1 MVHFSRS
8 LFIVVLLLFSTSIYT
23 QSLSNLGF
31 GNDNTFDV
39 ITWNLESFPKV
50 DSTTENY
57 VSDIIV
63 ELESEIIGFQEINDI
78 SAFNTMMASTSGY
91 SGYVLDANYGGIN
104 MAYAVKNDVSV
115 IDEYA
120 ILNSSTYNYA
130 FAGRPPY
137 LIHVEKNNIE
147 YYVINVHLKCCGDG
161 NLNTSDSSDEENRSC
176 NKSYKII
183 YRQ

>member
-1 MVHFSRS
+1 MVHFNRF
-8 LFIVVLLLFSTSIYT
+8 LLIVVLLLFSISIYA

-50 DSTTENY
+50 DGTTENY

-78 SAFNTMMASTSGY
+78 SAFNTMMASTSDY

-120 ILNSSTYNYA
+120 ILSSSNYNYA

-147 YYVINVHLKCCGDG
+147 YYIINVHLKCCGDG
-161 NLNTSDSSDEENRSC
+161 NLNTSDYSDEENR
-176 NKSYKII
+176 
-183 YRQ
+183 RLV